1 MLYVAIAANL
11 AIALSRYAAAAITGS
26 SAMLAEAFHS
36 TRISCNELLLIV
48 GIKRSEPS
56 R

>member
-1 MLYVAIAANL
+1 MLYVAIAANF

-36 TRISCNELLLIV
+36 TRIRATNFF
-48 GIKRSEPS
+48 
-56 R
+56 